1 MKTEITFL
9 LLAFFSFVS
18 NKYSPF
24 DAPKSWTGLVQT
36 ILLQSQRNMP
46 FDLLINFLKKNSG
59 SIDFI
64 ILSVENFAKAIRPST
79 PTITLRCEFCHLQS
93 SYFLTI

>member
-9 LLAFFSFVS
+9 LLTFFMFVS

-24 DAPKSWTGLVQT
+24 DAPKSWTDLVQI
-36 ILLQSQRNMP
+36 ILLQFKKIMP
-46 FDLLINFLKKNSG
+46 FDLLINFQKKPSG

-64 ILSVENFAKAIRPST
+64 PLNVENRVKALRPST
-79 PTITLRCEFCHLQS
+79 PTTTLRCEFCYLQPS
-93 SYFLTI
+93 HFLTI

>member
-9 LLAFFSFVS
+9 LLTFFMLVS

-24 DAPKSWTGLVQT
+24 DAPKSWTDLVQT
-36 ILLQSQRNMP
+36 ILLQSKKIMP
-46 FDLLINFLKKNSG
+46 FDLLISFLIKPSG

-64 ILSVENFAKAIRPST
+64 PLNVENLVKAIRPST
-79 PTITLRCEFCHLQS
+79 PTTTLVNFAIYNR
-93 SYFLTI
+93 LTF